1 MRTIDRRESLQLF
14 TGLASAAMLFISGGP
29 AFAAQGTA
37 ITFPHG
43 EFILRRELEREMA
56 RGATL
61 LVARAWRGR
70 FETDGETALVTGEQI
85 SSRVVAPAHLEPI
98 AAIERERRSSGP
110 FPARLD
116 MDGRIVGEATGS
128 AAGKAEA
135 VKAAMA
141 VLERAGHT
149 LGQLHESKA
158 YLDRLASSADAMT
171 RKIPAD
177 LFFPVVGEASER
189 RTLTLPGGEEGQV
202 SVFLK
207 ASAGPGGLLDTFERR
222 IATRVRDDA
231 RLARESWSL
240 RVE

>member
-1 MRTIDRRESLQLF
+1 MKTIDRRESLQLF
-14 TGLASAAMLFISGGP
+14 ARLACGAMVSFTAGT
-29 AFAAQGTA
+29 AFASRGAA
-37 ITFPHG
+37 IIFPRG

-98 AAIERERRSSGP
+98 AAIERARRSSGP

-116 MDGRIVGEATGS
+116 MDGRIVGEATES

-141 VLERAGHT
+141 MLERAGHT

-240 RVE
+240 RLE